1 MRSTC
6 IALLSLTLI
15 GCSGRDAVRVGV
27 EVRGGTT
34 EQAEATAKAIL
45 AELPDTALRE
55 NIGHRLP
62 GVPLNGLALTTSTRT
77 ERNHP
82 AGGETTVKVWLEC
95 EVFHRSGVAGANEAA
110 DACREELES
119 ALVAK
124 FGRGSV
130 GSGWKTFSRLSYGLG
145 AVSC

>member
-1 MRSTC
+1 MRSTG

-34 EQAEATAKAIL
+34 EQAEALAKAVL

-62 GVPLNGLALTTSTRT
+62 GVPLDGLALTTSTST
-77 ERNHP
+77 EPNRR
-82 AGGETTVKVWLEC
+82 AGGETTDRVWLEC
-95 EVFHRSGVAGANEAA
+95 EVLHRSGRTGASEVA
-110 DACREELES
+110 DACREALES
-119 ALVAK
+119 ALVVK
-124 FGRGSV
+124 SGRGSV
-130 GSGWKTFSRLSYGLG
+130 GSG
-145 AVSC
+145 